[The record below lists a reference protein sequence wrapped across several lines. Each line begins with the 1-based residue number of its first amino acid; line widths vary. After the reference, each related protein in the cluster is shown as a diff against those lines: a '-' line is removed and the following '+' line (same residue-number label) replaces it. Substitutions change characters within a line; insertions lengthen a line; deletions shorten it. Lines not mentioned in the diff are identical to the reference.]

1 MTSTQPPTQAVTQLR
16 INLVDYAN
24 SQPSQ
29 LLVDTLR
36 SKGLT
41 GTNIACDT
49 AQCGACTVLVD
60 GQAVKSCNVLTG
72 QVAGCQ
78 ITTVEGLAGFGALAV
93 SGQPHPLQI
102 AFSKHH
108 ALQCGFCTSGM
119 LMRAAAMLAEGV
131 PATEEA
137 IRAALGGNLCRC
149 TGYQGI
155 VDAILDVIGQQ
166 QAKAAHA
173 A

>member
-1 MTSTQPPTQAVTQLR
+1 MNLT
-16 INLVDYAN
+16 INQREYTHLPAA
-24 SQPSQ
+24 S
-29 LLVDTLR
+29 LLVDAIR
-36 SKGLT
+36 ANGLT

-60 GQAVKSCNVLTG
+60 GRAVKSCNVLAG

-78 ITTVEGLAGFGALAV
+78 ITTVEGLAGYGALAAA
-93 SGQPHPLQI
+93 GQPHPLQT
-102 AFSKHH
+102 AFSQHH

-131 PATEEA
+131 PANEQA
-137 IRAALGGNLCRC
+137 VRAALGGNLCRC

-155 VDAILDVIGQQ
+155 VDAILAVMGQQ
-166 QAKAAHA
+166 TRMQPSMEAERAAPV
-173 A
+173 

>member
-1 MTSTQPPTQAVTQLR
+1 MNLQINHRSYLDVPSTG
-16 INLVDYAN
+16 
-24 SQPSQ
+24 

-36 SKGLT
+36 AHGLT

-60 GQAVKSCNVLTG
+60 GQAVKSCNVLAG
-72 QVAGCQ
+72 QVAGCE
-78 ITTVEGLAGFGALAV
+78 ITTVEGLAGYGVMAV
-93 SGQPHPLQI
+93 EGQPHPLQI

-119 LMRAAAMLAEGV
+119 LMRAAAMLDEGV
-131 PATEEA
+131 PANEES

-155 VDAILDVIGQQ
+155 VDAILDVMEEETKDILHNPRVDLLLAVQ
-166 QAKAAHA
+166 
-173 A
+173 

>member
-1 MTSTQPPTQAVTQLR
+1 MNIFINR
-16 INLVDYAN
+16 ISHAISEPHL
-24 SQPSQ
+24 

-36 SKGLT
+36 AQGLT

-60 GQAVKSCNVLTG
+60 GQAVKSCNVLAG
-72 QVAGCQ
+72 QVAGCE
-78 ITTVEGLAGFGALAV
+78 ITTVEGLAGYGALAV
-93 SGQPHPLQI
+93 AGQPHPLQL

-119 LMRAAAMLAEGV
+119 LMRAAAMLNEGV
-131 PATEEA
+131 PANEEA

-155 VDAILDVIGQQ
+155 VDAILDVMEQQ
-166 QAKAAHA
+166 KQRQSLLQTEVTDAA
-173 A
+173 

>member
-1 MTSTQPPTQAVTQLR
+1 MNIFINR
-16 INLVDYAN
+16 ISHTISEPHL
-24 SQPSQ
+24 

-36 SKGLT
+36 AQGLT

-60 GQAVKSCNVLTG
+60 GQAVKSCNVLAG
-72 QVAGCQ
+72 QVAGCE
-78 ITTVEGLAGFGALAV
+78 ITTVEGLAGYGALAIA
-93 SGQPHPLQI
+93 SQPHPLQI

-119 LMRAAAMLAEGV
+119 LMRAAAMLNEGV
-131 PATEEA
+131 PANEA
-137 IRAALGGNLCRC
+137 SIRAALGGNLCRC

-155 VDAILDVIGQQ
+155 LDAILDVMGQQ
-166 QAKAAHA
+166 KKRQSFLQTEATHA
-173 A
+173 T